1 MTTTTS
7 DNPKLARFRQLVADK
22 RSQQNG
28 DEGST
33 PMSGSNRGDD
43 VASIFAG
50 GLTTTCEVY
59 P

>member
-22 RSQQNG
+22 RSQRNG

-33 PMSGSNRGDD
+33 SMSGSNRGDD

-50 GLTTTCEVY
+50 GLTTTC
-59 P
+59 